1 MSIKKKIK
9 TRLLRLW
16 VTVRAELMHW
26 CIALLIGFIFLV
38 GVYRSAQ
45 WCLYMGKN
53 AYHAYILND
62 LYDSYS
68 DSYDLSDELRF
79 YDNGPHRP
87 MKKWLRTF
95 SG

>member
-38 GVYRSAQ
+38 GVYRSAK

-53 AYHAYILND
+53 ARAAEILVQAI
-62 LYDSYS
+62 
-68 DSYDLSDELRF
+68 
-79 YDNGPHRP
+79 DNSKLEQAVDP
-87 MKKWLRTF
+87 
-95 SG
+95 